1 MSTLDS
7 TYPLARHLSSNSVLF
22 LREAPLDEEDDQEE
36 EDEDEEEDDQED
48 SEDDQDEGDGY
59 SE

>member
-7 TYPLARHLSSNSVLF
+7 AYPFARHLSSNSVLF
-22 LREAPLDEEDDQEE
+22 LREAPLDEEDDDEEE
-36 EDEDEEEDDQED
+36 EDEDEDDQED
-48 SEDDQDEGDGY
+48 GEDDQDEGDGY